1 MDDGMDTVTTFVEGA
16 DEPFTDKELT
26 ALALAAD
33 LSAPLDLD
41 AVPIDEYLG
50 QLPSTLPSWYMPAA
64 MARPGKAWRVPVVLT
79 LVTAFVVLEALGLCS
94 VFGHVVVG

>member
-1 MDDGMDTVTTFVEGA
+1 
-16 DEPFTDKELT
+16 
-26 ALALAAD
+26 
-33 LSAPLDLD
+33 
-41 AVPIDEYLG
+41 
-50 QLPSTLPSWYMPAA
+50 MPAA